1 MEVMNGFILSSNLE
15 KLLNLFSQNFDIR
28 YLETKNEKD
37 GVMRNKLL
45 GGKIEKFGNPNLLNS

>member
-1 MEVMNGFILSSNLE
+1 MNGFILSSNLE
-15 KLLNLFSQNFDIR
+15 KFLNLFSQNFDIR